1 VASVEKCTAF
11 ICFFGWAK
19 QGAMEALDVRNAPDY
34 DAEVEMAKWLE
45 MELGAKPSYS
55 QFFSVRLLTSTY
67 MQVSIAATFSQAFLI
82 YCARLM
88 SSLPPPPL
96 PSLTYQ
102 PDMYSMLLFYSSSSR
117 IKVLTFFLQLAK
129 DFYRV
134 GRFDWSIYCIKQHMR
149 DVPFERAS
157 SHLMGHCLFRQG
169 KFEEATLE
177 LAKEVNKGFDE
188 DWQLIIEGT
197 IEHQR
202 SRQEV

>member
-1 VASVEKCTAF
+1 
-11 ICFFGWAK
+11 
-19 QGAMEALDVRNAPDY
+19 MEALDVRNAPDY

-55 QFFSVRLLTSTY
+55 QFFS
-67 MQVSIAATFSQAFLI
+67 
-82 YCARLM
+82 
-88 SSLPPPPL
+88 
-96 PSLTYQ
+96 
-102 PDMYSMLLFYSSSSR
+102 
-117 IKVLTFFLQLAK
+117 LAK

-134 GRFDWSIYCIKQHMR
+134 GRYDWSIYCIKQHMR